1 MIKDPRKLVKQSGD
15 VTLIADAL
23 EYGSSRAMIHAITV
37 QRDFLRQEV
46 EDRPQRDDKEL
57 RNDIVYK
64 LGCIAALNWVLSF
77 PNVARELIMSHEG
90 REVE

>member
-1 MIKDPRKLVKQSGD
+1 MIKDPRKLVKESAD
-15 VTLIADAL
+15 LTYVADAL
-23 EYGSSRAMIHAITV
+23 DYGSSRAMIHAVTV
-37 QRDFLRQEV
+37 QRDQLRREV
-46 EDRPQRDDKEL
+46 EDRPQRDDSEL

-77 PNVARELIMSHEG
+77 PTRARELITSFEG